1 MTFNEIIKHIDKE
14 LSGLYELKDEKE
26 VLFVSSDNLLKIVN
40 FLNNDSD
47 MMFDILLSIS
57 GYDNKDTLGS
67 AYNLFSLEK
76 RHYIE
81 IRVEVERDNPS
92 IPSVVGIWKAADWHE
107 RESYDLFGIQYENH
121 PDLRRILLPSDWIG
135 YPLRK
140 DFVTPEFYN
149 GLPVPKDKRG
159 EIPFST
165 DDKTDRPISL
175 YGATKKANELMATSY
190 SKLYGLNTTGL
201 RYFTVYGPWGRP
213 DMALFI
219 FTDKILKGESI
230 PVYNHGNMKRDFTYI
245 DDIIMGTRSAMEN
258 NYPCEVFN
266 LGNHKSEKLM
276 DMIGVIEECLGE
288 RAEIDFQPMQKG
300 DVKESFADIKYSKKM
315 LSFVPNTPISKGIP
329 LFINWY
335 KNNLL

>member
-26 VLFVSSDNLLKIVN
+26 VLFVPSDNLLKVVN

-149 GLPVPKDKRG
+149 GLPVPKDKT
-159 EIPFST
+159 EW
-165 DDKTDRPISL
+165 
-175 YGATKKANELMATSY
+175 E
-190 SKLYGLNTTGL
+190 
-201 RYFTVYGPWGRP
+201 
-213 DMALFI
+213 
-219 FTDKILKGESI
+219 
-230 PVYNHGNMKRDFTYI
+230 
-245 DDIIMGTRSAMEN
+245 
-258 NYPCEVFN
+258 
-266 LGNHKSEKLM
+266 
-276 DMIGVIEECLGE
+276 
-288 RAEIDFQPMQKG
+288 
-300 DVKESFADIKYSKKM
+300 
-315 LSFVPNTPISKGIP
+315 
-329 LFINWY
+329 
-335 KNNLL
+335 